1 MKKVVV
7 LLGSPRKD
15 GNSAI
20 LAGQLTEGVKIEGG
34 KVQTFFVHG
43 MDIAP
48 CTGCESCQI
57 NPGSGCVI
65 QDEMTPVYEVV
76 AGSDAVVFASPVYW
90 FSVSA
95 QTKIVLDRLY
105 AIGAGEAGIL
115 KGKTFGIIL
124 TYADRDPFV
133 SGAVNAVRMFQDM
146 AAYLGIPVQGIV
158 HGSAY
163 APGDIR
169 ANEPVMAQAFELGRT
184 LAGGGSE

>member
-1 MKKVVV
+1 MKKVVIF
-7 LLGSPRKD
+7 LGSPRKD

-20 LAGQLTEGVKIEGG
+20 LAGRLADGVKKEGG

-43 MDIAP
+43 MDISP
-48 CTGCESCQI
+48 CTGCESCQT
-57 NPGSGCVI
+57 NAGSGCVLR
-65 QDEMTPVYEVV
+65 DEMDPVYEAVS
-76 AGSDAVVFASPVYW
+76 GSDAIVFASPVYW
-90 FSVSA
+90 FCVSA

-105 AIGAGEAGIL
+105 AIGAGEAGLL
-115 KGKTFGIIL
+115 KGKSFGIIL

-146 AAYLGIPVQGIV
+146 AAYLGIPVRGIV

-169 ANEPVMAQAFELGRT
+169 DNEPVMAQACELGRS
-184 LAGGGSE
+184 LAGEDR

>member
-1 MKKVVV
+1 MNKVTI

-20 LAGQLTEGVKIEGG
+20 LAGKLEEGVRMEGG
-34 KVQTFFVHG
+34 EVLSFRVHD
-43 MDIAP
+43 MDIGP
-48 CTGCESCQI
+48 CTGCESCQT
-57 NPGSGCVI
+57 NNGSGCVI
-65 QDEMTPVYEVV
+65 RDGMNPVYHAVTE
-76 AGSDAVVFASPVYW
+76 SDAVVFASPVYW

-95 QTKIVLDRLY
+95 QTKTVVDRLY
-105 AIGAGEAGIL
+105 AIGGGDANVMG
-115 KGKTFGIIL
+115 GKEFGIIL

-146 AAYLGIPVQGIV
+146 AVYLGIPVRGIV

-169 ANEPVMAQAFELGRT
+169 ANEPVMAQAFELGRA
-184 LAGGGSE
+184 LARAGSG